1 MAARKGGVARRER
14 LHLGG
19 GRSLR
24 QLYLSMPRVCL
35 ETLQEVF
42 LLEASLTE
50 SVLLQAA
57 WKRHLTLIVGA
68 IKEKELRRQLLAEKR
83 NQRKEKQR

>member
-1 MAARKGGVARRER
+1 MAARKGGVAGRGR
-14 LHLGG
+14 LRLGG

-24 QLYLSMPRVCL
+24 QLYLSMPLVCL

-42 LLEASLTE
+42 LLEATLTD
-50 SVLLQAA
+50 SVLLQAT
-57 WKRHLTLIVGA
+57 WKRHLTLIVEA
-68 IKEKELRRQLLAEKR
+68 IREKELRRQLLREKR